1 MPISL
6 KTQAERTAK
15 TPIQARRARV
25 GGLCDFQDTVER
37 VPAGSPKTG
46 RCAAV
51 RERWQKTSEQD
62 EMAAGKAACS
72 KCGNTPKRA
81 KSRDFGRRGEKAGQS
96 RGVVRAPRRSHLPA
110 VRAVSGIYGG
120 VPKAAKNSPR
130 VLQNEKSPSF
140 QGKRRGS
147 DEKYEVNT
155 KMVKGKEKFALWI
168 TPECKQLV
176 DDCYADDQC
185 QSRSEYI
192 EKAILFYTGFLYAEK
207 ADRYLPKVLQQIL
220 SGTLDRFAERI
231 GRQLFKLAVEQ
242 NVSNHILA
250 SDTDIDARSYQK
262 MRGLSMDEVK
272 RTNGR
277 IDFEDA
283 LLSERGV

>member
-1 MPISL
+1 MQERQEQKKDACERIS
-6 KTQAERTAK
+6 AE
-15 TPIQARRARV
+15 
-25 GGLCDFQDTVER
+25 GE
-37 VPAGSPKTG
+37 
-46 RCAAV
+46 AA
-51 RERWQKTSEQD
+51 S
-62 EMAAGKAACS
+62 
-72 KCGNTPKRA
+72 
-81 KSRDFGRRGEKAGQS
+81 GEAGQS
-96 RGVVRAPRRSHLPA
+96 CGVVRAPWQSHLPA

-185 QSRSEYI
+185 QSCSEYI

-220 SGTLDRFAERI
+220 AGTLDRFAERI

-242 NVSNHILA
+242 NVNNHILA

-262 MRGLSMDEVK
+262 MRGLSMEEVK

>member
-1 MPISL
+1 MPIL
-6 KTQAERTAK
+6 FKTQVNRAVNTRL
-15 TPIQARRARV
+15 PRCHARV
-25 GGLCDFQDTVER
+25 GGLCGFQDTVER
-37 VPAGSPKTG
+37 VPHRKPEDRTLRRRAGALREWQTQKKNASG
-46 RCAAV
+46 RISAEGEAA
-51 RERWQKTSEQD
+51 S
-62 EMAAGKAACS
+62 
-72 KCGNTPKRA
+72 
-81 KSRDFGRRGEKAGQS
+81 GEAGQS
-96 RGVVRAPRRSHLPA
+96 CGVVRAPWQSHLPA

-130 VLQNEKSPSF
+130 ALQNEKSPSF

-168 TPECKQLV
+168 TPECKRLV
-176 DDCYADDQC
+176 DNCYADDQC

-192 EKAILFYTGFLYAEK
+192 EKAIWFYSGFLHAEK
-207 ADRYLPKVLQQIL
+207 ADRYFPKVLQQIL

-242 NVSNHILA
+242 NVNNHILA

-272 RTNGR
+272 RTNGK

-283 LLSERGV
+283 LLSERSV

>member
-110 VRAVSGIYGG
+110 VRAVSGIYEG
-120 VPKAAKNSPR
+120 VPNTAKNSPR
-130 VLQNEKSPSF
+130 ALQNEKSPLF

-220 SGTLDRFAERI
+220 AGTLDRFAERI

-242 NVSNHILA
+242 NVNNHILA

-262 MRGLSMDEVK
+262 MRGLSMEEVK
-272 RTNGR
+272 RTNGK
-277 IDFEDA
+277 IDFEDV

>member
-1 MPISL
+1 MYGIKVFFLFSP
-6 KTQAERTAK
+6 
-15 TPIQARRARV
+15 P
-25 GGLCDFQDTVER
+25 
-37 VPAGSPKTG
+37 VPAKQEFIC
-46 RCAAV
+46 R
-51 RERWQKTSEQD
+51 
-62 EMAAGKAACS
+62 S
-72 KCGNTPKRA
+72 KSNIFGGN
-81 KSRDFGRRGEKAGQS
+81 
-96 RGVVRAPRRSHLPA
+96 
-110 VRAVSGIYGG
+110 
-120 VPKAAKNSPR
+120 
-130 VLQNEKSPSF
+130 QN
-140 QGKRRGS
+140 
-147 DEKYEVNT
+147 
-155 KMVKGKEKFALWI
+155 
-168 TPECKQLV
+168 
-176 DDCYADDQC
+176 
-185 QSRSEYI
+185 

-207 ADRYLPKVLQQIL
+207 ADRYLPRVLQQIL